1 MIAQSPTSKNNE
13 GNMRMR
19 DVDGRE
25 YTKRLLKQRVESR
38 AEKKE
43 KYKQWNSRRLE
54 RSSPATLRKQT
65 KAGEKSTKL
74 INKMKEDYTSQPPVT
89 MDSTMFFPV
98 GSTVAHLTH
107 GEGKVL
113 PPPKSNDREASM
125 LVTVAFSNG
134 MKINFPVGNGG
145 LRRIH

>member
-43 KYKQWNSRRLE
+43 KYTIYLQWPLPQIFGPSAASDSKSAFHTGWNAITVANLQIIWR
-54 RSSPATLRKQT
+54 
-65 KAGEKSTKL
+65 EKSAESVYWT
-74 INKMKEDYTSQPPVT
+74 
-89 MDSTMFFPV
+89 
-98 GSTVAHLTH
+98 A
-107 GEGKVL
+107 
-113 PPPKSNDREASM
+113 PKHETFVQS
-125 LVTVAFSNG
+125 
-134 MKINFPVGNGG
+134 
-145 LRRIH
+145 